1 VAKSGQKP
9 DDSCTAGMM
18 KNYLDKA
25 LDMLLT
31 LEKDGFKPGSKTST
45 VLVDWM
51 EQSQLVD

>member
-51 EQSQLVD
+51 EQLQLVD